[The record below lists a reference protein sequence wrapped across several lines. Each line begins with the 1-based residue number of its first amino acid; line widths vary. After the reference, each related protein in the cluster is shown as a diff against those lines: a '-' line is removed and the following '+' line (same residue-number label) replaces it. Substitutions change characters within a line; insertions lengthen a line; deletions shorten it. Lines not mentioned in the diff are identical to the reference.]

1 MCTYVSFNVYPRVL
15 NVYGILGADMNA
27 NYQII
32 RTEKDTLLNSVI
44 KNKGMVYS
52 FFIFTFNI
60 DLFMA
65 FSFEHRNVRLNMLLN
80 MLH

>member
-1 MCTYVSFNVYPRVL
+1 MWTYVSFNVYPRVL

-44 KNKGMVYS
+44 KNKGMV
-52 FFIFTFNI
+52 
-60 DLFMA
+60 
-65 FSFEHRNVRLNMLLN
+65 FSFCSFLYSILIYL
-80 MLH
+80 